1 MRIEE
6 EKHINDISP
15 LRFLSAI
22 NKEALNEFTE
32 LRSVIMGE
40 GALSS
45 KEKLLIALACTIT
58 LKCESCIEN
67 HTKEALKNG
76 IKMEEILEAASVAGL
91 VCGGSGFAFASM
103 VLEVD
108 E

>member
-1 MRIEE
+1 MKIEE

-15 LRFLSAI
+15 LRFLSSA
-22 NKEALNEFTE
+22 NKEALKEFTD
-32 LRSVIMGE
+32 LRSVIMDE

-45 KEKLLIALACTIT
+45 KEKLLIALACTIV

-67 HTKEALKNG
+67 HTKEALKTG

-108 E
+108 K

>member
-1 MRIEE
+1 MGIEE
-6 EKHINDISP
+6 EKHINDIPP

-22 NKEALNEFTE
+22 NKEALKEFTE

-45 KEKLLIALACTIT
+45 KEKLLIALACTIA
-58 LKCESCIEN
+58 LKCESCIDN

-76 IKMEEILEAASVAGL
+76 IKMEEILETASVAGL
-91 VCGGSGFAFASM
+91 VCGCSGFAFASM

>member
-1 MRIEE
+1 MRIE
-6 EKHINDISP
+6 KKTYMNDVPP
-15 LRFLSAI
+15 LRFLSEM
-22 NKEALNEFTE
+22 NKETLKEFTE

-40 GALSS
+40 GVLSS
-45 KEKLLIALACTIT
+45 KEKILIALACTIA

-76 IKMEEILEAASVAGL
+76 IKMKEIMEAASVAGL

>member
-1 MRIEE
+1 MRVEE
-6 EKHINDISP
+6 EKQINDVP
-15 LRFLSAI
+15 LLRFLSLT
-22 NKEALNEFTE
+22 NKEALSKFTE
-32 LRSVIMGE
+32 FRSVIMSE

-45 KEKLLIALACTIT
+45 KEKLLIALACTIA

-108 E
+108 K

>member
-6 EKHINDISP
+6 KKHINDIPP
-15 LRFLSAI
+15 LRFLSAM
-22 NKEALNEFTE
+22 NKEVLKNFTK

-45 KEKLLIALACTIT
+45 KEKILIALACTIA

>member
-1 MRIEE
+1 MSIEE
-6 EKHINDISP
+6 KKHINDVSP
-15 LRFLSAI
+15 LRFLSAV
-22 NKEALNEFTE
+22 NKEALKEFTE

-40 GALSS
+40 GVLTS
-45 KEKLLIALACTIT
+45 KEKLLIALACTIA

-67 HTKEALKNG
+67 HTKEALKSG

-91 VCGGSGFAFASM
+91 VCGGSGFSFASM

>member
-1 MRIEE
+1 MRTKE
-6 EKHINDISP
+6 EKHMNDILP
-15 LRFLSAI
+15 LRFLSVM
-22 NKEALNEFTE
+22 NKEALKEFTE

-45 KEKLLIALACTIT
+45 KEKLLIALACTIA
-58 LKCESCIEN
+58 LKCESCIDN